1 MPALPPFSRLFLLLF
16 LWSFLAA
23 CASGAVT
30 PSAVEPPKTVIVP
43 PLAVPAAV
51 VAAEP
56 EPEPGTAVPV
66 TRADPWWGEPLA
78 PVTLVVWGDYE
89 CPFTS
94 RHMATLE
101 QLKEAYG
108 PDRLRIVWKHFPL
121 AFHKNARPAH
131 LAAETV
137 FRLGGAEAFWRFHQL
152 AFANQ
157 RSLAPASFEAW
168 AAEAGV
174 DQAAFR
180 ASFEEQQHAP
190 KIDRD
195 VEAGKAAGVGGTPAT
210 FVNGVSVSGARPID
224 DFRPIIDEQLR
235 AAEELRRSGVPQE
248 RVYAALSERNKAR
261 APAPKPP
268 TPPAPEDTTV
278 WKVPVDGSPI
288 RGNPGAP
295 VTLVMFSEFE
305 CPFCRRVAPTV
316 DGLEKKYG
324 AQLRVVFK
332 HNPLPFHKRAEP
344 AAELALEAKAQK
356 GDAAFWRAYELLKTG
371 GLEDAD
377 LAAHAKSLGL
387 DVARAQ
393 NAIAARR
400 HAARIERDQRLAD
413 DLQARGTPHFFI
425 NGRRLAGAQPAEKFE
440 ALIDEQIARAAKL
453 VAAGTPPAKVYD
465 ALQKEARAGNAP
477 ERILA
482 PAPTKDNPGKG
493 AKPGAKVTIQMFAD
507 FQCPFCKRVQP
518 TIDEVIAAY
527 PGKVRV
533 VFRHLPLPFHTRAP
547 LAAEA
552 SIEAFRQKGEAGFWA
567 MAQRLWEDQSESG
580 LGREALEN
588 HAAAIGLD
596 VAKFRAALDSGAHR
610 AAVEADL
617 KLAERL
623 HITGTPSFAI
633 NDYFLGGA
641 QPTAHFK
648 RLVDRALG
656 PHDPPTKESLHG
668 AGKPA
673 AQPGAAQP
681 TPAQPGAA
689 QPGAAQ
695 PGAAQP
701 GAAQPPP
708 AQGALIPGMLGAK
721 HLLIM
726 YAGSRRAPPH
736 VARTRDEARAL
747 AEQLLQRAQR
757 GAKFEELAAQYSD
770 EPGAA
775 GRGGDLGK
783 FPKGAM
789 VPEFEHAV
797 EKIAVGSLSG
807 VVETPFGFHVILRTQ

>member
-1 MPALPPFSRLFLLLF
+1 MLLLL
-16 LWSFLAA
+16 LWSLLAA
-23 CASGAVT
+23 CASGSAT
-30 PSAVEPPKTVIVP
+30 APAVEPPKTVLLP
-43 PLAVPAAV
+43 PPAAPAAV

-94 RHMATLE
+94 RYMATLE

-108 PDRLRIVWKHFPL
+108 PDRLRVVWKHFPL

-137 FRLGGAEAFWRFHQL
+137 FRLGGAEAFWKFHQL

-157 RSLAPASFEAW
+157 RSLTPESFEAW

-174 DQAAFR
+174 DPAAFR
-180 ASFEEQQHAP
+180 ASFEEQRHAP

-195 VEAGKAAGVGGTPAT
+195 LEAGQAAGVRGTPAT
-210 FVNGVSVSGARPID
+210 FVNGVFVSGARPVE
-224 DFRPIIDEQLR
+224 DFRPIVDEQLR
-235 AAEELRRSGVPQE
+235 AAEDLRRSGVPQE
-248 RVYAALSERNKAR
+248 RVYATLSEQNKAR

-268 TPPAPEDTTV
+268 PPPAPEDTTV

-295 VTLVMFSEFE
+295 VTLVMFSDFE
-305 CPFCRRVAPTV
+305 CPFCRKVAPTV

-356 GDAAFWRAYELLKTG
+356 GDAAFWKAYELLKTG

-393 NAIAARR
+393 RAITARR
-400 HAARIERDQRLAD
+400 HAARIERDQRLANE
-413 DLQARGTPHFFI
+413 LQVPGTPHFFI
-425 NGRRLAGAQPAEKFE
+425 NGRRLAGAQPAERFE
-440 ALIDEQIARAAKL
+440 ALIDEQLERAAKL
-453 VAAGTPPAKVYD
+453 VAAGTPPEKVYD
-465 ALQKEARAGNAP
+465 ALQKDARPGNAP

-518 TIDEVIAAY
+518 TIDEIIAAY

-533 VFRHLPLPFHTRAP
+533 VFRHLPLSFHTRAP

-567 MAQRLWEDQSESG
+567 MAQRLWEDPSENG
-580 LGREALEN
+580 LGREALER

-596 VAKFRAALDSGAHR
+596 VAKFGAALDAGTHR
-610 AAVEADL
+610 AAVEADQ

-623 HITGTPSFAI
+623 HIAATPSFAI
-633 NDYFLGGA
+633 NDYFLSGA
-641 QPTAHFK
+641 LPTARFK

-656 PHDPPTKESLHG
+656 PHEPPTKESLHG

-673 AQPGAAQP
+673 APPGAAQPTAAPPGAAQPTPAPPGAARPTPAPPGAARPTPAQPGAAQP

-689 QPGAAQ
+689 QP
-695 PGAAQP
+695 
-701 GAAQPPP
+701 
-708 AQGALIPGMLGAK
+708 
-721 HLLIM
+721 
-726 YAGSRRAPPH
+726 
-736 VARTRDEARAL
+736 
-747 AEQLLQRAQR
+747 
-757 GAKFEELAAQYSD
+757 
-770 EPGAA
+770 
-775 GRGGDLGK
+775 
-783 FPKGAM
+783 
-789 VPEFEHAV
+789 
-797 EKIAVGSLSG
+797 
-807 VVETPFGFHVILRTQ
+807 TP

>member
-1 MPALPPFSRLFLLLF
+1 MPALPPFSRLFLPLF
-16 LWSFLAA
+16 LWCFLAA

-30 PSAVEPPKTVIVP
+30 PSAVERTKTVV
-43 PLAVPAAV
+43 LPAPAPTV
-51 VAAEP
+51 AVAAEP

-78 PVTLVVWGDYE
+78 PVTLVVWGDFE

-94 RHMATLE
+94 RYMATLE
-101 QLKEAYG
+101 QLKQAYG
-108 PDRLRIVWKHFPL
+108 PDRLRIVWRHFPL

-137 FRLGGAEAFWRFHQL
+137 FRLGGAEAFWKFHRL

-157 RSLAPASFEAW
+157 RALTPESFEAW
-168 AAEAGV
+168 AAESGV
-174 DQAAFR
+174 DRAAFR
-180 ASFEEQQHAP
+180 AAFDGQRHAP

-195 VEAGKAAGVGGTPAT
+195 LEAGQATGVRGTPAT
-210 FVNGVSVSGARPID
+210 FVNGVLVSGARPIE
-224 DFRPIIDEQLR
+224 DFRILVDEQLR
-235 AAEELRRSGVPQE
+235 AAEDLRRSGVPQE
-248 RVYAALSERNKAR
+248 RVYAALSEQNKAR

-268 TPPAPEDTTV
+268 TAPAPEDTTV

-295 VTLVMFSEFE
+295 VTLVMFSDFE
-305 CPFCRRVAPTV
+305 CPFCRKVGPTV
-316 DGLEKKYG
+316 DSLEKKYG

-332 HNPLPFHKRAEP
+332 HNPLPSHKRAEP

-356 GDAAFWRAYELLKTG
+356 GDAAFWKAYELLKTG

-393 NAIAARR
+393 RAIAARR
-400 HAARIERDQRLAD
+400 HAARIERDQGLAD
-413 DLQARGTPHFFI
+413 ELQAKGVPHFFI

-440 ALIDEQIARAAKL
+440 ALIDEQIALAAKL

-465 ALQKEARAGNAP
+465 ALQKDARAGNAP

-482 PAPTKDNPGKG
+482 PAPTRDNPGKG

-518 TIDEVIAAY
+518 TIDEIIAAY

-552 SIEAFRQKGEAGFWA
+552 SMEAFRQKGEAGFWA
-567 MAQRLWEDQSESG
+567 MAQRLWEDPSESG
-580 LGREALEN
+580 LGREALER

-596 VAKFRAALDSGAHR
+596 VAKFGAALDSGAHR
-610 AAVEADL
+610 AAVEADR

-641 QPTAHFK
+641 QSITHFK
-648 RLVDRALG
+648 RLVDKALG

-673 AQPGAAQP
+673 AQPGVAQLA
-681 TPAQPGAA
+681 PAQPGAA
-689 QPGAAQ
+689 QPGAT
-695 PGAAQP
+695 
-701 GAAQPPP
+701 QPP
-708 AQGALIPGMLGAK
+708 ATAGQMGAK

-726 YAGSRRAPPH
+726 YAGSRRAPAR
-736 VARTRDEARAL
+736 VVRTRDEARAL
-747 AEQLLQRAQR
+747 AEQVLKRAQQ

-775 GRGGDLGK
+775 ARGGDLGT
-783 FPKGAM
+783 FSKGRM
-789 VPEFEHAV
+789 VPEFEQAV
-797 EKIAVGSLSG
+797 EKVAVGALSG
-807 VVETPFGFHVILRTQ
+807 VVETPFGFHIILRTR

>member
-1 MPALPPFSRLFLLLF
+1 MPASAPVSRLLLLLF
-16 LWSFLAA
+16 LWSLLAA
-23 CASGAVT
+23 CAPGSAT
-30 PSAVEPPKTVIVP
+30 APAVEPPKTVVLP
-43 PLAVPAAV
+43 PPTAPTAAV
-51 VAAEP
+51 AA

-94 RHMATLE
+94 RYMATLE

-157 RSLAPASFEAW
+157 RSLTPESFDAW

-174 DQAAFR
+174 DQAAFH
-180 ASFEEQQHAP
+180 ASFEEQRHAP

-195 VEAGKAAGVGGTPAT
+195 VEAGKTAGVTGTPAT
-210 FVNGVSVSGARPID
+210 FVNGVLVSGARPID
-224 DFRPIIDEQLR
+224 DFRPIVDEQLR
-235 AAEELRRSGVPQE
+235 AAEDLRRSGVPQE
-248 RVYAALSERNKAR
+248 RVYAALSEQNKTR

-278 WKVPVDGSPI
+278 WKVPVDGSST
-288 RGNPGAP
+288 RGNSDAP
-295 VTLVMFSEFE
+295 VTLVMFSDFE

-332 HNPLPFHKRAEP
+332 HNPLPFHERAEP

-356 GDAAFWRAYELLKTG
+356 GDAAFWSAYELLKTG

-377 LAAHAKSLGL
+377 LAAHAKTLGL
-387 DVARAQ
+387 NVARAQ
-393 NAIAARR
+393 KAIAARS

-425 NGRRLAGAQPAEKFE
+425 NGRRLAGAQPAAQFE
-440 ALIDEQIARAAKL
+440 ALIDEQLALAAKL

-465 ALQKEARAGNAP
+465 ALQKDARAGNPP

-482 PAPTKDNPGKG
+482 PAPTRDNPGKG

-533 VFRHLPLPFHTRAP
+533 VFRHLPLPFHARAP

-567 MAQRLWEDQSESG
+567 MAQRLWEDPSESG
-580 LGREALEN
+580 LGRGALEG

-610 AAVEADL
+610 AAVEADQ

-641 QPTAHFK
+641 QPITHFK
-648 RLVDRALG
+648 RLVARALG

-668 AGKPA
+668 ASKPA
-673 AQPGAAQP
+673 VQPAAAQPAPAQPGAARPGAAQP
-681 TPAQPGAA
+681 TPAQPPAA
-689 QPGAAQ
+689 VGQ
-695 PGAAQP
+695 
-701 GAAQPPP
+701 
-708 AQGALIPGMLGAK
+708 MGAK

-726 YAGSRRAPPH
+726 YAGSQRAPARI
-736 VARTRDEARAL
+736 VRTRDEARAL
-747 AEQLLQRAQR
+747 AEQVLKRAQQ
-757 GAKFEELAAQYSD
+757 GASFEDLAAQYSD

-775 GRGGDLGK
+775 ARGGDLGT
-783 FPKGAM
+783 FSKGMM
-789 VPEFEHAV
+789 VPEFEQAV
-797 EKIAVGSLSG
+797 EKVAVGALSG
-807 VVETPFGFHVILRTQ
+807 VVETPFGFHIILRTR

>member
-1 MPALPPFSRLFLLLF
+1 MPALPPFSRLFLLQF
-16 LWSFLAA
+16 LWCFLAA
-23 CASGAVT
+23 CASGAVP
-30 PSAVEPPKTVIVP
+30 PSAVERPKTVV
-43 PLAVPAAV
+43 LPAPAPSV
-51 VAAEP
+51 AVAAEPEP

-101 QLKEAYG
+101 QLKQAYG
-108 PDRLRIVWKHFPL
+108 PERLRIVWRHFPL

-131 LAAETV
+131 LAAQTV
-137 FRLGGAEAFWRFHQL
+137 FRLGGPEAFWKFHRL

-157 RSLAPASFEAW
+157 RSLAPESFASW

-174 DQAAFR
+174 DRAAFR
-180 ASFEEQQHAP
+180 ASFEQQQHAS
-190 KIDRD
+190 KIERD
-195 VEAGKAAGVGGTPAT
+195 VEAGQAAGVRGTPAT
-210 FVNGVSVSGARPID
+210 FVNGVFVSGARPIE
-224 DFRPIIDEQLR
+224 DFRTLVNEQLR
-235 AAEELRRSGVPQE
+235 AAEDLRRSGVPQE
-248 RVYAALSERNKAR
+248 RIYAALSEQNKAR
-261 APAPKPP
+261 APAPTPP
-268 TPPAPEDTTV
+268 TAPAPEDTTV

-288 RGNPGAP
+288 RGNPGAL
-295 VTLVMFSEFE
+295 VTLVMFSDFE
-305 CPFCRRVAPTV
+305 CPFCRRAASTV
-316 DGLEKKYG
+316 DGLETKYG

-332 HNPLPFHKRAEP
+332 HNPLPFHERAEP

-356 GDAAFWRAYELLKTG
+356 GDAAFWKAYELLKTG
-371 GLEDAD
+371 GLEDAE

-393 NAIAARR
+393 RAIAARR

-440 ALIDEQIARAAKL
+440 ALIDEQIAQAAKL

-518 TIDEVIAAY
+518 TIDEIIAAY

-533 VFRHLPLPFHTRAP
+533 VFRHLPLPFHKRAP

-552 SIEAFRQKGEAGFWA
+552 SIEAFRQKGDAGFWA
-567 MAQRLWEDQSESG
+567 MAQRLWEDPSENG
-580 LGREALEN
+580 LGREALER

-596 VAKFRAALDSGAHR
+596 VAKFGAALDSGAHR
-610 AAVEADL
+610 AAVEADR

-633 NDYFLGGA
+633 NDYFLAGA

-681 TPAQPGAA
+681 APAQPGAA
-689 QPGAAQ
+689 QPA
-695 PGAAQP
+695 P
-701 GAAQPPP
+701 AQPP
-708 AQGALIPGMLGAK
+708 ATAGQMGAK

-726 YAGSRRAPPH
+726 YAGSRRAPAR
-736 VARTRDEARAL
+736 VVRTRDEARAL
-747 AEQLLQRAQR
+747 AEQVLKRAQQ
-757 GAKFEELAAQYSD
+757 GARFEDLAAQYSD

-775 GRGGDLGK
+775 ARGGDLGT
-783 FPKGAM
+783 FSKGMM
-789 VPEFEHAV
+789 VPEFEQAV
-797 EKIAVGSLSG
+797 EKVAVGALSG
-807 VVETPFGFHVILRTQ
+807 VVETPFGFHIILRTR

>member
-1 MPALPPFSRLFLLLF
+1 MPALPPFSRLFSLLF
-16 LWSFLAA
+16 LWCFLAA
-23 CASGAVT
+23 CASGAGGSS
-30 PSAVEPPKTVIVP
+30 SAVERPKTVVLP
-43 PLAVPAAV
+43 TPAPTAV
-51 VAAEP
+51 VAAEPEP

-94 RHMATLE
+94 RYMATLE

-137 FRLGGAEAFWRFHQL
+137 FRLGGAEAFWKFHQL

-157 RSLAPASFEAW
+157 RSLTPESFEAW

-174 DQAAFR
+174 DQAAFH
-180 ASFEEQQHAP
+180 ASFEEQRHAP

-195 VEAGKAAGVGGTPAT
+195 IEAGKTAGVTGTPAT
-210 FVNGVSVSGARPID
+210 FVNGVLVSGARPID
-224 DFRPIIDEQLR
+224 DFRTLVDEQLR
-235 AAEELRRSGVPQE
+235 AAEDLRRAGVPQE
-248 RVYAALSERNKAR
+248 RVYAALSEQNKAR

-288 RGNPGAP
+288 RGNPDAP
-295 VTLVMFSEFE
+295 VTLVMFSDFE
-305 CPFCRRVAPTV
+305 CPFCRRVVPTV

-356 GDAAFWRAYELLKTG
+356 GDAAFWSAYELLKTG

-387 DVARAQ
+387 NVARAQ
-393 NAIAARR
+393 GAIAARR

-413 DLQARGTPHFFI
+413 ELAARGTPHFFV
-425 NGRRLAGAQPAEKFE
+425 NGRRIAGAQPAERFE
-440 ALIDEQIARAAKL
+440 ALIDEQIANAAKL

-465 ALQKEARAGNAP
+465 ALQKDARAGNPP

-482 PAPTKDNPGKG
+482 PAPTRDNPGKG

-567 MAQRLWEDQSESG
+567 MAQRLWEDPSESG
-580 LGREALEN
+580 LGRGALEG

-610 AAVEADL
+610 AAVEADQ

-641 QPTAHFK
+641 QPITHFK

-656 PHDPPTKESLHG
+656 PHDPPKKESLHG

-673 AQPGAAQP
+673 AGAAQP
-681 TPAQPGAA
+681 TPAQPSAA
-689 QPGAAQ
+689 QPTPGAAQ
-695 PGAAQP
+695 PV
-701 GAAQPPP
+701 P
-708 AQGALIPGMLGAK
+708 AQSPATVGQMGAK

-726 YAGSRRAPPH
+726 YAGSLRARAH
-736 VARTRDEARAL
+736 IVRTRDEARAL
-747 AEQLLQRAQR
+747 AGQLLVRAQQ
-757 GAKFEELAAQYSD
+757 GARFEDLATQYSD
-770 EPGAA
+770 DPSGRA
-775 GRGGDLGK
+775 RGGDLGT
-783 FPKGAM
+783 FRKGMM
-789 VPEFEHAV
+789 VPEFEQAV
-797 EKIAVGSLSG
+797 ENLAVGAMSG
-807 VVETPFGFHVILRTQ
+807 VVETPFGFHIILRTQ